1 METNIRKNFIWNL
14 VGSVIYSFSSLFL
27 MIIVTRINGVKD
39 AGIFTFAFSIACLF
53 QVISNYFGRTFQV
66 TNTDKNILDGDFL
79 YHRIFTGFI
88 MLMVVAGYLLIQDY
102 SNYKVIIIVL
112 WVTYRLIESFSEIFY
127 AVIQRNNQLYKVGIS
142 LFLKTILGVSAFLIA
157 DFFSHNM
164 LFSIIVI
171 VIVNFL
177 ITLLYDFKLFLGFY
191 QKTSFD
197 KKKMKTLF
205 ISGFCVFIF
214 TFLVQFILN
223 EPKYAIDS
231 LMNDSMQTIYG
242 IISMPATFMV
252 LCSQLVIQPFLGNM
266 TLQLQ
271 NKSYK
276 EFLRLNIKVIV
287 FIVLVGIVAEIA
299 CYFIGIPILEFI
311 YGISLRKYLNS
322 LIIIIMGSVFFGISY
337 ICSTSLTTMR
347 RTFIQVIFYIVISII
362 IVILSRVLIIDY
374 GILGASIS
382 YSVSMFVLGVIF
394 FMVLVLSLKK
404 MEKKVK

>member
-88 MLMVVAGYLLIQDY
+88 MLMMVVGYLLIQDY

-112 WVTYRLIESFSEIFY
+112 WVIYRLIESFSEIFY
-127 AVIQRNNQLYKVGIS
+127 AVIQRNEQLYKVGIS
-142 LFLKTILGVSAFLIA
+142 LFLKTIFGVSAFLVA

-177 ITLLYDFKLFLGFY
+177 ISLLYDFKLFLGFY

-223 EPKYAIDS
+223 EPKYTIDS

-287 FIVLVGIVAEIA
+287 FIVLVGIVAVIA

-311 YGISLRKYLNS
+311 YGISLKRYLNS
-322 LIIIIMGSVFFGISY
+322 LLIIIMGSVFFGISY

-394 FMVLVLSLKK
+394 FMILVLSLKK